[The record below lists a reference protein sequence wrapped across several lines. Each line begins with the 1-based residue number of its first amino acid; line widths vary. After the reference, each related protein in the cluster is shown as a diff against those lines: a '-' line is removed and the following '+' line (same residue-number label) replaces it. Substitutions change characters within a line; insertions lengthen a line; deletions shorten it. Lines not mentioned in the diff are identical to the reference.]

1 MARHS
6 ERPTQAPQAGH
17 TAGQHAGATAEALAA
32 RFLQARGLRI
42 IGRNLR
48 WRDGELDLICE
59 HGDTIVFVEVRLRR
73 SSRFGGAAASVDG
86 VKQAR
91 LIRAAQRWL
100 AGAGRRAQ
108 GRPARFDVI
117 AMSGL
122 HMEDIDW
129 IRDAFAL

>member
-1 MARHS
+1 M
-6 ERPTQAPQAGH
+6 APQAGH
-17 TAGQHAGATAEALAA
+17 AAGQRVGASAEALAA
-32 RFLQARGLRI
+32 RFLQAQGLRV

-48 WRDGELDLICE
+48 WRDGELDLVCE

-73 SSRFGGAAASVDG
+73 SSRFGGAAASVSS

-91 LIRAAQRWL
+91 VIRAAQHWL

-122 HMEDIDW
+122 DTADIDW
-129 IRDAFAL
+129 IRDAFTL

>member
-1 MARHS
+1 M
-6 ERPTQAPQAGH
+6 APQAGPGD
-17 TAGQHAGATAEALAA
+17 GQRAGATAEALAA

-59 HGDTIVFVEVRLRR
+59 HGDAIVFVEVRLRR
-73 SSRFGGAAASVDG
+73 SGRFGGAAASVDAL
-86 VKQAR
+86 KQAR
-91 LIRAAQRWL
+91 IIRAAQRWL
-100 AGAGRRAQ
+100 AGAGRHAQ

-122 HMEDIDW
+122 DSGDINW
-129 IRDAFAL
+129 IRDAFTL